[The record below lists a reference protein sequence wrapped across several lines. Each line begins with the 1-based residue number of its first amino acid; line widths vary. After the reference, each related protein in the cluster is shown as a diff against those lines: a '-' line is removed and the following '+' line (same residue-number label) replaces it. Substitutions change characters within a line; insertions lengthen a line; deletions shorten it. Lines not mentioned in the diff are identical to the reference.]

1 MSNPLIGKQ
10 LANFRLEHL
19 LGQGGMAEV
28 YFGRD
33 ISLQRP
39 VAVKVINAR
48 FRDDPAYAERFISE
62 ARAVAAWRHE
72 HIVQVYYA
80 GEQDGL
86 IYFVMEYIDGMDLAT
101 LIKQYAAARELIPVA
116 DVLRVGRAVA
126 SALDYAHAKGV
137 IHRDVKPA
145 NTMIA
150 TDGRVVLMDFGL
162 ALNVQQG
169 SIGEVFGT
177 PHYVAPEQARNS
189 AEARPQSD
197 VYSLGI
203 MMFEMLTGALPFD
216 DPSPTAVALQHLTTP
231 PPSPRSINPAL
242 NEATEAVLLKALA
255 KDPAERYQTATEF
268 MNALEAALAETSAPP
283 ADALTL
289 PPDRSFS
296 GRTISEHVA
305 QNLRHTRTLPA
316 PDAPRVPATAAP
328 VPPPP
333 PPTTPSAG
341 QTISQPVLVVG
352 ALVAGAILMG
362 LFVLIA
368 GQGQRVEIAQ
378 IATTEAPTATDLPPT
393 ATDAPLTATTIP
405 PTATDLPP
413 SDTPIPSPTPIDTS
427 TPIPTP
433 TPLDTPTPP
442 PTETPL
448 PSPSPLPTETPL
460 PSPTPLPT
468 ETPIP
473 SPTPLPTETP
483 IPLPTVLFPDGRR
496 VSLVWNDTSFYWHNP
511 TNRAIRV
518 SPLDFEPLDA
528 NGTPAG
534 SVFNGRRWTLGF
546 NAVEPNRCVAIELL
560 ETTGYLRPDQCQRYN
575 SIVTLVRTSRDIFW
589 VEDGRAVQFR
599 VLWEGQEVGRCL
611 IAARSC
617 EVFIP

>member
-101 LIKQYAAARELIPVA
+101 LLKQYAAARELIPVA

-242 NEATEAVLLKALA
+242 NEATEAVLLKALE
-255 KDPAERYQTATEF
+255 KDPANRYQTATEF
-268 MNALEAALAETSAPP
+268 INALEAALAETSAPP
-283 ADALTL
+283 ADAPVL

-316 PDAPRVPATAAP
+316 PDAPRVPATAAL
-328 VPPPP
+328 VPPP
-333 PPTTPSAG
+333 
-341 QTISQPVLVVG
+341 
-352 ALVAGAILMG
+352 
-362 LFVLIA
+362 
-368 GQGQRVEIAQ
+368 
-378 IATTEAPTATDLPPT
+378 
-393 ATDAPLTATTIP
+393 
-405 PTATDLPP
+405 
-413 SDTPIPSPTPIDTS
+413 
-427 TPIPTP
+427 
-433 TPLDTPTPP
+433 
-442 PTETPL
+442 
-448 PSPSPLPTETPL
+448 
-460 PSPTPLPT
+460 
-468 ETPIP
+468 
-473 SPTPLPTETP
+473 
-483 IPLPTVLFPDGRR
+483 
-496 VSLVWNDTSFYWHNP
+496 
-511 TNRAIRV
+511 
-518 SPLDFEPLDA
+518 
-528 NGTPAG
+528 
-534 SVFNGRRWTLGF
+534 
-546 NAVEPNRCVAIELL
+546 
-560 ETTGYLRPDQCQRYN
+560 
-575 SIVTLVRTSRDIFW
+575 
-589 VEDGRAVQFR
+589 
-599 VLWEGQEVGRCL
+599 
-611 IAARSC
+611 
-617 EVFIP
+617 

>member
-101 LIKQYAAARELIPVA
+101 LLKQYAAARELIPVA

-242 NEATEAVLLKALA
+242 NEATEAVLLKALE
-255 KDPAERYQTATEF
+255 KDPANRYQTATEF
-268 MNALEAALAETSAPP
+268 MNALEAALAETSTPP
-283 ADALTL
+283 ADALAL

-305 QNLRHTRTLPA
+305 QNLRYTRTLPA

-328 VPPPP
+328 VPPPAS
-333 PPTTPSAG
+333 PTTPSAG
-341 QTISQPVLVVG
+341 RTISQPVLVVG
-352 ALVAGAILMG
+352 ALVAGAILIG

-368 GQGQRVEIAQ
+368 GQGGQADVAAQ
-378 IATTEAPTATDLPPT
+378 IATTQAPTAADLPST
-393 ATDAPLTATTIP
+393 ATAIP

-413 SDTPIPSPTPIDTS
+413 SNTPFPTPTLIDTS

-433 TPLDTPTPP
+433 TPLDTPTP
-442 PTETPL
+442 
-448 PSPSPLPTETPL
+448 LPTD
-460 PSPTPLPT
+460 
-468 ETPIP
+468 TPIP
-473 SPTPLPTETP
+473 TPTPLPTETP

-511 TNRAIRV
+511 TSRAIRV

-528 NGTPAG
+528 NGNPTG
-534 SVFNGRRWTLGF
+534 RVFNGRRWTLGF

-575 SIVTLVRTSRDIFW
+575 SIVTLMRTSRDVFW
-589 VEDGRAVQFR
+589 VEGVQFR

-611 IAARSC
+611 ISARSC